1 MSSITGLL
9 KLLRTL
15 VWDLWSF
22 SGFSCWNPTWQPN
35 LLLFSLCWAL
45 LHCPSMWYV
54 SKFRNA
60 NEYPIPI
67 DASNWCPN
75 WYLGWW
81 TLSCSSFFSLP
92 GIYNTYTHTHTS
104 VLWWRSCVQYW
115 VCHVLIL
122 TLEYPKQSL
131 NTLIRAFPLTPG
143 MFCGSLLV
151 STTSKIMCKLF
162 LHSHT

>member
-1 MSSITGLL
+1 MTANKYTPAQATDFISCNWFCRPAIKPGIGWGMSTITGLP
-9 KLLRTL
+9 KLLHIL

-45 LHCPSMWYV
+45 LHSPLCMWYDW
-54 SKFRNA
+54 KFRNA

-122 TLEYPKQSL
+122 SLEYP
-131 NTLIRAFPLTPG
+131 
-143 MFCGSLLV
+143 
-151 STTSKIMCKLF
+151 
-162 LHSHT
+162 